1 MRELHYST
9 LHRGNLGTTKVYQPA
24 CGAPA
29 KHVFKRKRE
38 FQMKKTI
45 ALAVIAASAGLASA
59 DTMVIDVSGTQ
70 FFDEQGSAVNTIL
83 AIAVGNGVDI
93 ASITNIAW
101 DVNLTTFT
109 DPNATFPSWAS
120 EATMSFEGAENV
132 NVSGDGFGVVNQN
145 YVGSQ
150 ASSLVLGVDGILDI
164 EFFESF
170 DDSTGNADSAFE
182 AGSTITLSGSNFVPT
197 PGSLAVLGLGGLV
210 AGRRRR

>member
-1 MRELHYST
+1 
-9 LHRGNLGTTKVYQPA
+9 
-24 CGAPA
+24 
-29 KHVFKRKRE
+29 
-38 FQMKKTI
+38 MKKTI

-59 DTMVIDVSGTQ
+59 DTMVIDVSGSQ
-70 FFDEQGSAVNTIL
+70 FFDEQGAAVNEIL
-83 AIAVGNGVDI
+83 SVLVGSG

-145 YVGSQ
+145 YTGSQ
-150 ASSLVLGVDGILDI
+150 ASALVLGVDGILDI

-182 AGSTITLSGSNFVPT
+182 AGSSITLSGSNFVPT

>member
-59 DTMVIDVSGTQ
+59 DTMVIDVSGSQ
-70 FFDEQGSAVNTIL
+70 FFDEQGAAVNEIL
-83 AIAVGNGVDI
+83 SVLVGAG
-93 ASITNIAW
+93 AAITNIAW

-145 YVGSQ
+145 YAGSQ
-150 ASSLVLGVDGILDI
+150 ASGIVLGVDGILDI

>member
-1 MRELHYST
+1 
-9 LHRGNLGTTKVYQPA
+9 
-24 CGAPA
+24 
-29 KHVFKRKRE
+29 
-38 FQMKKTI
+38 MKKTI